1 MSTGL
6 SRIGESVLEKKFT
19 RHNAENSISED
30 MVVRIHMKRR
40 ALVQGTSWTPSVA
53 EFFMELYPDFI
64 ESGFLLSD
72 MPDLYEE
79 DDET

>member
-1 MSTGL
+1 
-6 SRIGESVLEKKFT
+6 
-19 RHNAENSISED
+19 